1 VKNLLLVARLWSA
14 RICRTAVLLV
24 AFLGAVVA
32 SDSHAAEPRLKLEKG
47 DRIAIIG
54 NTLADRMQHDA
65 WLETYIHALFPEHDL
80 TFRNLGYPGDELK
93 IRLREENFGDPDQ
106 WLTKV
111 QADVVFCFFGY
122 NEALRGD
129 AGLATFRTDL
139 AETIDGMLSQTYNG
153 KTAPRL
159 VMFSPIAHEDLHSP
173 HLPDGAANNRNLA
186 NYTAAMREVCQ
197 AKSVPFVNLFHP
209 TQRLYSEAEQPL
221 TINGIH
227 LSEDGGRALA
237 GVITGELFG
246 EGKPALDEPL
256 LVKLREAIQERNY
269 YWFSRYR
276 VIDGYNVFGGR
287 SKLAWFG
294 QSNADVMM
302 REMEIFDVMTA
313 NRDRRVWAAARGS
326 DLIAKDDNLPPE
338 LEVRTNKPGDQ
349 EDGSFSYLGGE
360 EAISK
365 MTLAEGMQVNLFASE
380 EMFPELVN
388 PVQMAVDPDGHLY
401 VSVWPSYP
409 HWNPTQP
416 RTDRILCLRDDDGDG
431 VADRCV
437 IFADELNSVTGFE
450 FWGGGMIVAALPEL
464 WFLKDTDGDGKADLK
479 IRMLQ
484 GLSSADSHH
493 SANAMLLGP
502 DGWLYWSRGIFNVAA
517 IETPTRT
524 YRSGQSGVHRFNPRT
539 FEMEFHFPIG
549 PNPHGDVFDQWG
561 YQFANDGTTG
571 TGSYI
576 NIGKGIGN
584 KHWFEKRVRPVSATG
599 ILSSSHFPEANQGN
613 FLICNTIGVLGVLQ
627 HEVKY
632 SGAEIT
638 AVEVEPI
645 LLSDDPNFRPSD
657 VEIGGDGALYVA
669 DWCNAIIGHMQ
680 HNMRDPNRDNQHGRI
695 YRVTYKDR
703 PLVQPLRLKDQPIAS
718 VCDAFYAQENSARY
732 RARIEL
738 SGRATADVIEQVL
751 EWADERDVTSAED
764 AQALLECLWVFEEH
778 RVPQPGLVAT
788 VLRAEE
794 PRVRAAAVRTLGH
807 WAGQVPQWRPLLLR
821 AAQDESPLVRAE
833 AVKAAA
839 EFSGMDAAE
848 VLFQVMSQPVD
859 PELETVLKY
868 ASDRL
873 GVAELVQAAIGAGHA
888 LSPPALTYALQHA
901 RPEDL
906 AKLPPSA
913 AIYEAILSRSDVP
926 VAVLGQS
933 LSGLAELNRVN
944 PLDLALTLLE
954 QRDANLQADSL
965 AGLGQWLLEQPV
977 NDFKLQ
983 RGRIEHLALT
993 GNEPRTRRLAFGLL
1007 IQADGSGGA
1016 AFYAASNQPESQR
1029 DLLAAIATLGDKSLR
1044 AGLYPELRNLIFDN
1058 VSTSETSGAAL
1069 LEQTPG
1075 IYVEFYHPNP
1085 PNVAVETL
1093 DKLTPNAT
1101 GVAQQIVM
1109 DVPQRTE
1116 DDAFA
1121 LRFTGMI
1128 SVPRTGQYTFA
1139 TKSDDGSR
1147 LYINDRLIVDNDGL
1161 HGMLERTG
1169 TIDLT
1174 AGLHKIVVTYFD
1186 NGGGDGL
1193 EVTWSGPRLRKQAIG
1208 PDRLFLISG
1217 EESLRDTAIRTLAML
1232 PGRYQ
1237 EKWNDLTTLIK
1248 GGHSRPAAISV
1259 LKTIPPEQRPAEGA
1273 GDLVD
1278 NLIGYLSELPLQ
1290 MRTGQAAM
1298 ETIELVRSLAERL
1311 PAQRA
1316 AAIQARL
1323 ENLDV
1328 RVIAIGT
1335 VQERMIYDKELIV
1348 VQASKPVEFRFSNT
1362 DFMPHNFVIVQP
1374 GALEEIG
1381 ELAEATARDADA
1393 KDRHYVPKSPKVM
1406 LASRMLESGQSEAL
1420 LFEAPNQPGIYPY
1433 VCTYPGHWRRMFGA
1447 LYVVEDYDQY
1457 QANPEAY
1464 LAEHPLE
1471 LHDELLKFTARNTDW
1486 QYDEL
1491 ISKLSP
1497 LPQGRSFEVG
1507 RNLFRAANCV
1517 GCHKLGG
1524 EGHDL
1529 GPDLTTMD
1537 ASRHTIEHIL
1547 RSTVEPSAQ
1556 IDEKYQSF
1564 NFLLDSGKV
1573 VTGTI
1578 LEETPAELK
1587 VLVDPLA
1594 RRDPITIDRNEI
1606 EEQVKSPVSIMP
1618 AGLLSNLTEEEII
1631 DLVAYIYA
1639 RGDEKHR
1646 LYHAGHQHHAH

>member
-1 VKNLLLVARLWSA
+1 MIVSSLPTRML
-14 RICRTAVLLV
+14 RTPAVLIALLIGL
-24 AFLGAVVA
+24 AHSSL
-32 SDSHAAEPRLKLEKG
+32 AAEPRLTLDKG

-93 IRLREENFGDPDQ
+93 TRMREENFGDPDQ

-129 AGLATFRTDL
+129 AGLDQFRADL
-139 AETIDGMLSQTYNG
+139 AETIDAMLAQTYNG

-159 VMFSPIAHEDLHSP
+159 VMFSPIAHENLHSP
-173 HLPDGAANNRNLA
+173 HLPDGSANNRNLQ
-186 NYTAAMREVCQ
+186 NYTAAMQDVCQ
-197 AKSVPFVNLFHP
+197 SKSIAFVDLFQP
-209 TQRLYSEAEQPL
+209 TKALYAEAEQPL

-237 GVITGELFG
+237 GVITRELFVNAQL
-246 EGKPALDEPL
+246 ALDEPL
-256 LVKLREAIQERNY
+256 LAKLREAIQERNY

-326 DLIAKDDNLPPE
+326 DLVVKDDNLPPE
-338 LEVRTNKPGDQ
+338 VPVRTNKPGDL
-349 EDGSFSYLGGE
+349 EDGGFSYLSGQ

-365 MTLAEGMQVNLFASE
+365 MTLAKGMQVNLFASE

-409 HWNPTQP
+409 HWNPTKP
-416 RTDRILCLRDDDGDG
+416 REDRILCLRDDDGDG

-479 IRMLQ
+479 VRMLQ

-539 FEMEFHFPIG
+539 FEMEFHVPIG

-576 NIGKGIGN
+576 NIGKGLGN
-584 KHWFEKRVRPVSATG
+584 KQWFKQRVRPVSANG

-632 SGAEIT
+632 SGADIT

-669 DWCNAIIGHMQ
+669 DWSNALIGHMQ
-680 HNMRDPNRDNQHGRI
+680 HNMRDPNRDDQHGRI
-695 YRVTYKDR
+695 YRVTYEDR
-703 PLVQPLRLKDQPIAS
+703 PLLQPLRLKDQPIAT
-718 VCDAFYAQENSARY
+718 VCNAFYAEENAARY

-738 SGRATADVIEQVL
+738 SGRSTADVVEQVL

-778 RVPQPGLVAT
+778 RVPQPGLLAT
-788 VLRAEE
+788 VLRAQE

-807 WAGQVPQWRPLLLR
+807 WAGRVPQWAALLLR
-821 AAQDESPLVRAE
+821 AAQDESALVRAE

-848 VLFQVMSQPVD
+848 VLFQVMTQPID

-868 ASDRL
+868 ASDAL
-873 GVAELVQAAIGAGHA
+873 GIAKIVQDAIGAGRP
-888 LSPPALTYALQHA
+888 LSEPALAYALQHA

-933 LSGLAELNRVN
+933 LSGLAELNQVN

-965 AGLGQWLLEQPV
+965 AGLGQWLIEQPV
-977 NDFKLQ
+977 ENFKLL
-983 RGRIEHLALT
+983 RNRIEHLALA
-993 GNEPRTRRLAFGLL
+993 GKESRTRRLAFALL
-1007 IQADGSGGA
+1007 VQADGSGSS
-1016 AFYAASNQPESQR
+1016 AFYAASDSPESQR
-1029 DLLAAIATLGDKSLR
+1029 DLLAAVSTLKDEALR
-1044 AGLYPELRNLIFDN
+1044 ASLYPEIRNLIFDN
-1058 VSTSETSGAAL
+1058 VTASETAGAQSA
-1069 LEQTPG
+1069 EQEQG
-1075 IYVEFYHPNP
+1075 IYVEFYFPNP

-1093 DKLTPNAT
+1093 DKLAPNAT

-1109 DVPQRTE
+1109 DVPQRTQ
-1116 DDAFA
+1116 DDGFA
-1121 LRFTGMI
+1121 LRFTGTI
-1128 SVPRTGQYTFA
+1128 SVPRAGKYTFA
-1139 TKSDDGSR
+1139 TTSDDGSR
-1147 LYINDRLIVDNDGL
+1147 LYINDQLLVDNDGL
-1161 HGMLERTG
+1161 HGMREQTG
-1169 TIDLT
+1169 TVDLT
-1174 AGLHKIVVTYFD
+1174 AGKHKIVVTYFD

-1193 EVTWSGPRLRKQAIG
+1193 EVTWSGPRLRKQTIAA
-1208 PDRLFLISG
+1208 DRLFLLGG
-1217 EESLRDTAIRTLAML
+1217 EESIRDTAISTLAIL

-1248 GGHSRPAAISV
+1248 TGHSRPAAISV
-1259 LKTIPPEQRPAEGA
+1259 LKTIPPDQRPAEGA

-1278 NLIGYLSELPLQ
+1278 NLIGYLSELPVQ
-1290 MRTGQAAM
+1290 QRTGDAAA
-1298 ETIELVRSLAERL
+1298 ETIELVRSLSERL
-1311 PAQRA
+1311 PAARA
-1316 AAIQARL
+1316 AEIQARL

-1348 VQASKPVEFRFSNT
+1348 IQAGKPVEFRFSNT

-1374 GALEEIG
+1374 GSLEEIG
-1381 ELAEATARDADA
+1381 EMAEATARDADA
-1393 KDRHYVPKSPKVM
+1393 KDRHYVPESAKVM
-1406 LASRMLESGQSEAL
+1406 LASRLLESGQSEAL
-1420 LFEAPNQPGIYPY
+1420 LFEAPTTPGIYPY

-1447 LYVVEDYDQY
+1447 LYVVEDFDQY
-1457 QANPEAY
+1457 QANPDVY

-1471 LHDELLKFTARNTDW
+1471 LHDELLKFTARDTDW

-1491 ISKLSP
+1491 ISKLAP
-1497 LPQGRSFEVG
+1497 LPPGRSFEVG

-1517 GCHKLGG
+1517 GCHKLNG
-1524 EGHDL
+1524 EGHEL
-1529 GPDLTTMD
+1529 GPDLATME

-1547 RSTVEPSAQ
+1547 KSIVEPSVD

-1573 VTGTI
+1573 ITGTI

-1594 RRDPITIDRNEI
+1594 RRDPITIERDEI
-1606 EEQVKSPVSIMP
+1606 EQQVKSPVSIMP
-1618 AGLLSNLTEEEII
+1618 AGLLNNLTEEEII
-1631 DLVAYIYA
+1631 DLVAYLYA
-1639 RGDEKHR
+1639 RGSDKDR
-1646 LYHAGHQHHAH
+1646 LYHADHHHHDH

>member
-1 VKNLLLVARLWSA
+1 MKNLLLVAPSLQA
-14 RICRTAVLLV
+14 MMHRTLVLLV
-24 AFLGAVVA
+24 VCLVGAA
-32 SDSHAAEPRLKLEKG
+32 STGRAADPLLNLEKG
-47 DRIAIIG
+47 DHIAIIG

-65 WLETYIHALFPEHDL
+65 WLETYIYALFPEHDL

-93 IRLREENFGDPDQ
+93 VRMREENFGDPDQ

-111 QADVVFCFFGY
+111 QADVIFSFFGY
-122 NEALRGD
+122 NEALRGE
-129 AGLATFRTDL
+129 AGLAKFRTDL
-139 AETIDGMLSQTYNG
+139 AETIDGMLGQTYNG
-153 KTAPRL
+153 KSAPRL
-159 VMFSPIAHEDLHSP
+159 VMFSPIAHENLNSP
-173 HLPDGAANNRNLA
+173 HLPDGSANNRNLA
-186 NYTAAMREVCQ
+186 QYTAVMQEVCQ
-197 AKSVPFVNLFHP
+197 QKGVPFVDLFHP
-209 TQRLYSEAEQPL
+209 TQTLYAEAQQPL

-227 LSEDGGRALA
+227 LSEDGGRAVA
-237 GVITGELFG
+237 GVITRALFG
-246 EGKPALDEPL
+246 DAELSLDEPQL
-256 LVKLREAIQERNY
+256 AKLREAVQERNY

-313 NRDRRVWAAARGS
+313 NRDRKVWAAARGS
-326 DLIAKDDNLPPE
+326 DLVVKDDNLPPE
-338 LEVRTNKPGDQ
+338 LEVRTNKPGDR
-349 EDGSFSYLGGE
+349 EDGSFSYLGGQ
-360 EAISK
+360 EAISRMK
-365 MTLAEGMQVNLFASE
+365 LAEGMQVNLFASE
-380 EMFPELVN
+380 EMFPELIN

-416 RTDRILCLRDDDGDG
+416 RTDRIICLRDDDSDG

-539 FEMEFHFPIG
+539 FEIEFHFPIG

-571 TGSYI
+571 TGSYV

-584 KHWFEKRVRPVSATG
+584 KQWFEKRVRPVAATG

-632 SGAEIT
+632 SGADIT
-638 AVEVEPI
+638 AVEIEPI
-645 LLSDDPNFRPSD
+645 LLSDDPHFRPSD
-657 VEIGGDGALYVA
+657 VEIGGDGALYIA

-703 PLVQPLRLKDQPIAS
+703 PLVKPQRLTGQPIAA
-718 VCDAFYAQENSARY
+718 VCDAFYAKENSARY

-738 SGRATADVIEQVL
+738 SGRPTADVVTQVL
-751 EWADERDVTSAED
+751 EWADERDVSHADD

-778 RVPQPGLVAT
+778 RVPQPGLLAT
-788 VLRAEE
+788 VMRAQE

-807 WAGQVPQWRPLLLR
+807 WAGQVPQWSSLLLR

-839 EFSGMDAAE
+839 EFSGMEAAE
-848 VLFQVMSQPVD
+848 VLFQVMTQPID

-868 ASDRL
+868 AGDAL
-873 GVAELVQAAIGAGHA
+873 GINQLVQNAIGAGRP
-888 LSPPALTYALQHA
+888 LSEPALAYALQHA

-926 VAVLGQS
+926 VAILGRS
-933 LSGLAELNRVN
+933 INGLAELNQVN

-977 NDFKLQ
+977 EGFKLQ
-983 RGRIEHLALT
+983 RGRLEQLAVA
-993 GNEPRTRRLAFGLL
+993 GKEARTRRLAFALL

-1016 AFYAASNQPESQR
+1016 AFYAAARAPESQR
-1029 DLLAAIATLGDKSLR
+1029 DLLAAIASLSDASLR
-1044 AGLYPELRNLIFDN
+1044 TNLYPEVRNLIFDN
-1058 VSTSETSGAAL
+1058 LATGTTAGASSA
-1069 LEQTPG
+1069 EQTQG
-1075 IYVEFYHPNP
+1075 VYVEFYYPNP

-1093 DKLTPNAT
+1093 DKLTPTAT
-1101 GVAQQIVM
+1101 GVAEQIVM
-1109 DVPQRTE
+1109 NVPQRTQ
-1116 DDAFA
+1116 DDGFA
-1121 LRFTGMI
+1121 LRFTTML
-1128 SVPRTGQYTFA
+1128 SVPQTGKYTF
-1139 TKSDDGSR
+1139 TTTSDDGSR
-1147 LYINDRLIVDNDGL
+1147 LYLNDQLIVDNDGL
-1161 HGMLERTG
+1161 HGMRAVSG
-1169 TIDLT
+1169 TVDLT
-1174 AGLHKIVVTYFD
+1174 AGLHKLVVTYFD

-1193 EVTWSGPRLRKQAIG
+1193 EVTWSGPRLRKQTIA
-1208 PDRLFLISG
+1208 PDRLFVISG
-1217 EESLRDTAIRTLAML
+1217 EESLRDIAIGTLALL

-1248 GGHSRPAAISV
+1248 GGHSRPVAISV
-1259 LKTIPPEQRPAEGA
+1259 LKTIPSDQRPAEGI

-1290 MRTGQAAM
+1290 LRTGEAAS
-1298 ETIELVRSLAERL
+1298 ETIELVRSLSERL
-1311 PAQRA
+1311 PAERA
-1316 AAIQARL
+1316 TAIQSRL

-1328 RVIAIGT
+1328 RVIAVGT
-1335 VQERMIYDKELIV
+1335 VQERMIFDKELIV
-1348 VQASKPVEFRFSNT
+1348 VQAGKPVEFRFSNI

-1406 LASRMLESGQSEAL
+1406 LASRLLESGQSEAL
-1420 LFEAPNQPGIYPY
+1420 LFETPTQPGIYPY

-1447 LYVVEDYDQY
+1447 LYVVENYDQY

-1471 LHDELLKFTARNTDW
+1471 LRDELLKFTARNTDW
-1486 QYDEL
+1486 KYDDL
-1491 ISKLSP
+1491 IAKLTP
-1497 LPQGRSFEVG
+1497 LPPGRSFEVG

-1517 GCHKLGG
+1517 GCHKLNG
-1524 EGHDL
+1524 EGHEL
-1529 GPDLTTMD
+1529 GPDLASMD
-1537 ASRHTIEHIL
+1537 ASRHTIGHIL
-1547 RSTVEPSAQ
+1547 KAIVEPSAE

-1564 NFLLDSGKV
+1564 NFLLDSGKII
-1573 VTGTI
+1573 TGTI
-1578 LEETPAELK
+1578 LEETPTQLK

-1594 RRDPITIDRNEI
+1594 RRDPITIDRDEI

-1618 AGLLSNLTEEEII
+1618 AGLLNNLTEEEII
-1631 DLVAYIYA
+1631 DLVAYVFA
-1639 RGDEKHR
+1639 RGDEKNR
-1646 LYHAGHQHHAH
+1646 LYHAGHQHHDH

>member
-1 VKNLLLVARLWSA
+1 MKNLLLVNRAMQALPR
-14 RICRTAVLLV
+14 RTLVLLI
-24 AFLGAVVA
+24 ACWFGAA
-32 SDSHAAEPRLKLEKG
+32 SQIHAAEPLLQLEK
-47 DRIAIIG
+47 DDHVAIIG

-65 WLETYIHALFPEHDL
+65 WLETFIHALYPEHDL

-93 IRLREENFGDPDQ
+93 TRSREENFGDADQ

-122 NEALRGD
+122 NEALRGE
-129 AGLATFRTDL
+129 AGLAQFRTDL

-159 VMFSPIAHEDLHSP
+159 VMFSPIAHENLHSP
-173 HLPDGAANNRNLA
+173 HLPDGSANNRNLA
-186 NYTAAMREVCQ
+186 IYTAAMQEICQ
-197 AKSVPFVNLFHP
+197 AKQVLFVDLFHP
-209 TQRLYSEAEQPL
+209 TQALYAQAQQPL

-237 GVITGELFG
+237 GVITRALFG
-246 EGKPALDEPL
+246 GAELSLDEPQL
-256 LVKLREAIQERNY
+256 TKLREAIQERNY

-313 NRDRRVWAAARGS
+313 NRDRQVWAAARGS
-326 DLIAKDDNLPPE
+326 ELVVKDDNLPPE
-338 LEVRTNKPGDQ
+338 LEVQTNKPGDR
-349 EDGSFSYLGGE
+349 EDGSFTYLGGQ

-365 MTLAEGMQVNLFASE
+365 MKLAEGMQVNLFASE

-416 RTDRILCLRDDDGDG
+416 RTDRILCLRDEDGDG

-479 IRMLQ
+479 VRMLQ

-576 NIGKGIGN
+576 NIGKGLGN
-584 KHWFEKRVRPVSATG
+584 KQWFKQRVRPVAATG

-627 HEVKY
+627 HEVKS
-632 SGAEIT
+632 SGADIP
-638 AVEVEPI
+638 AVEIEPI

-669 DWCNAIIGHMQ
+669 DWSNAIIGHMQ
-680 HNMRDPNRDNQHGRI
+680 HNMRDPNRDDQHGRI

-703 PLVQPLRLKDQPIAS
+703 PLVKPLRLKDQPIAT
-718 VCDAFYAQENSARY
+718 VCDAFYAKENAARY

-738 SGRATADVIEQVL
+738 SGRATADVVTQVL
-751 EWADERDVTSAED
+751 EWADERDVSNADD

-778 RVPQPGLVAT
+778 RVPQPALLAT
-788 VLRAEE
+788 VMRAEE

-807 WAGQVPQWRPLLLR
+807 WAGQVPQWSSLLVR
-821 AAQDESPLVRAE
+821 AAQDGSPLVRAE

-839 EFSGMDAAE
+839 EFSGMEAAE
-848 VLFQVMSQPVD
+848 ILFQVMTQPTD

-868 ASDRL
+868 AGDRL
-873 GVAELVQAAIGAGHA
+873 GIAKLVHDAIGAGQT
-888 LSPPALTYALQHA
+888 LSAPALAYALQHA
-901 RPEDL
+901 GPEDL

-926 VAVLGQS
+926 VDVLGKS
-933 LSGLAELNRVN
+933 LRGLAELNQAN

-954 QRDANLQADSL
+954 QRDAALQADSL
-965 AGLGQWLLEQPV
+965 AGLGQWLLEQSAEDLKPLR
-977 NDFKLQ
+977 N
-983 RGRIEHLALT
+983 RIEQLALS
-993 GNEPRTRRLAFGLL
+993 GKEARTRQLSFALL
-1007 IQADGSGGA
+1007 IQADGSGSA
-1016 AFYAASNQPESQR
+1016 AFYAASSSRENQR
-1029 DLLAAIATLGDKSLR
+1029 DLLTAVTHLSDPTLRSS
-1044 AGLYPELRNLIFDN
+1044 LYPEIRNLIFDH
-1058 VSTSETSGAAL
+1058 VSGRETSVAAS
-1069 LEQTPG
+1069 EPTPG
-1075 IYVEFYHPNP
+1075 ISVEFYYPNP

-1093 DKLTPNAT
+1093 DKLTPTTT
-1101 GVAQQIVM
+1101 GVAEQISM
-1109 DVPQRTE
+1109 NVPQRTQE
-1116 DDAFA
+1116 DGFA
-1121 LRFTGMI
+1121 LRFTGLL
-1128 SVPRTGQYTFA
+1128 SVPRTGKYTFA
-1139 TKSDDGSR
+1139 TNSDDGSR
-1147 LYINDRLIVDNDGL
+1147 LYINDQLIVDNDGL
-1161 HGMLERTG
+1161 HGMRELSG

-1174 AGLHKIVVTYFD
+1174 AGHHKLVVTYFD

-1193 EVTWSGPRLRKQAIG
+1193 EVTWSGPRLRKQAIA
-1208 PDRLFLISG
+1208 PDRLFLLGG
-1217 EESLRDTAIRTLAML
+1217 EESIRDIAVSTLEML
-1232 PGRYQ
+1232 PDRYQ
-1237 EKWNDLTTLIK
+1237 DKWNDLTTLIK
-1248 GGHSRPAAISV
+1248 GGHSRPAAIRV
-1259 LKTIPPEQRPAEGA
+1259 LKSIPPDQRPADGA

-1278 NLIGYLSELPLQ
+1278 NLLGYLSELPAQ
-1290 MRTGQAAM
+1290 RRTGESAT
-1298 ETIELVRSLAERL
+1298 ETVELVRSLAERL
-1311 PAQRA
+1311 PAERVTE
-1316 AAIQARL
+1316 IQTRL
-1323 ENLDV
+1323 QNLDV
-1328 RVIAIGT
+1328 RVIAVGT
-1335 VQERMIYDKELIV
+1335 VQERMIFDKELIV
-1348 VQASKPVEFRFSNT
+1348 IQAGRPVEFRFSNI

-1393 KDRHYVPKSPKVM
+1393 KDRHYVPRSPKVM
-1406 LASRMLESGQSEAL
+1406 LASRLLASGQSEAL
-1420 LFEAPNQPGIYPY
+1420 LFEAPAEPGIYPY

-1447 LYVVEDYDQY
+1447 LYVVEDYEQY

-1464 LAEHPLE
+1464 LAEHPME
-1471 LHDELLKFTARNTDW
+1471 LHDELLKLTARNTEW
-1486 QYDEL
+1486 QYADL
-1491 ISKLSP
+1491 ISKVSP
-1497 LPQGRSFEVG
+1497 LPSGRSFEVG

-1517 GCHKLGG
+1517 GCHKLNG
-1524 EGHDL
+1524 EGHEL
-1529 GPDLTTMD
+1529 GPDLATLE
-1537 ASRHTIEHIL
+1537 ASRHTLEHIL
-1547 RSTVEPSAQ
+1547 KSIVEPSVE

-1564 NFLLDSGKV
+1564 NFLLDSGKI
-1573 VTGTI
+1573 VTGSI
-1578 LEETPAELK
+1578 LEETPTELK

-1594 RRDPITIDRNEI
+1594 RRDPITIQRDEI

-1618 AGLLSNLTEEEII
+1618 AGLLNNLTEEEII
-1631 DLVAYIYA
+1631 DLVAYIFA
-1639 RGDEKHR
+1639 RGNERDR
-1646 LYHAGHQHHAH
+1646 LYHAGHSHHDH